1 MAQQR
6 KRVKHTTTFQQRLA
20 AEAQKFM
27 EAAEKQPASSLA
39 RELLLRRARQAR
51 TVAHINDWPTL
62 PGLQPPKELENRARA
77 KSVASLQDEPCAD
90 VLRRTEAALKL
101 PKPDTFLGRRTF
113 KPFPKEK
120 DEL

>member
-62 PGLQPPKELENRARA
+62 PGLQPPRSWKIGLALRALLRCRT
-77 KSVASLQDEPCAD
+77 SLAPTCCDAP
-90 VLRRTEAALKL
+90 RR
-101 PKPDTFLGRRTF
+101 R
-113 KPFPKEK
+113 
-120 DEL
+120 